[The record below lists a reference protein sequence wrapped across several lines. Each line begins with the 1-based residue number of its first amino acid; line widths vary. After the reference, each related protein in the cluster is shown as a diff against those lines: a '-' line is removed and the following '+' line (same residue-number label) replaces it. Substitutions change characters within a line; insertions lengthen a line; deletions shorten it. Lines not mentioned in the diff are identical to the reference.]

1 MLRRSIVVLML
12 AAMVLP
18 ACTQSSGEK
27 IAPDGTASAPAKAQD
42 AQGGKGN
49 RVQAVSTTRTKVET
63 VPLTLEAQGNVLALD
78 EVDIRPQKNGM
89 ITQIHFKEGD
99 ELKRGQLMFTLDSRD
114 DDANVT
120 KAAAAVASAE
130 ASLSIAQR
138 DLKRNQ
144 ELSDKN
150 FISPSALDSFRNKVD
165 SASANLAQNKAALEQ
180 AKVSQSYTHIYAP
193 FEGRAGVISVRPG
206 SLVTSTASSPALVHL
221 TRMNPIGVSFSIAER
236 DMPPLLE
243 AMRKGPVKLSA
254 LTTGQARLKGEVIFI
269 DSTVDRTAGTLLI
282 KARLDNSSRL
292 VWPGQY
298 VTIQL
303 DAGEIPNAV
312 TLPAQAVVN
321 GPNGRFVYVVQNDQ
335 TVRPQPVELVRIAQQ
350 KAVLTGIGSDVKVV
364 LEGAQNL
371 RPGSKVVE
379 SKADAGGGKRDGK
392 GKHGSAASAPAA
404 AGVDK

>member
-1 MLRRSIVVLML
+1 MLRRSIVVLTL
-12 AAMVLP
+12 AAMMLP
-18 ACTQSSGEK
+18 ACTKSSGEK
-27 IAPDGTASAPAKAQD
+27 ADPGGAASAPAKAQ
-42 AQGGKGN
+42 GGKGN
-49 RVQAVSTTRTKVET
+49 RTQPVSTTRTQVET

-114 DDANVT
+114 DEANVN
-120 KAAAAVASAE
+120 KAAAAVSSAE

-165 SASANLAQNKAALEQ
+165 SAAANLAQNKAALEQ

-221 TRMNPIGVSFSIAER
+221 TRMNPIGVTFSIAER

-321 GPNGRFVYVVQNDQ
+321 GPSGRFVYVVQDDQ

-371 RPGSKVVE
+371 RPGSKVAE
-379 SKADAGGGKRDGK
+379 SKADGGGGKHDGK

-404 AGVDK
+404 AGADK